1 MENVKVN
8 IYSKFLYLK
17 NKLTYKN
24 ILKAIVIIATIVI
37 AYNCL
42 TKVAYADGFLSYGN
56 SDDPYKSI
64 QEGWGQFIAD
74 KYRNNYAL
82 DIIDTHGWELID
94 KAITGLTNIVFSG
107 IVMISWFGVNIFR
120 FCFTNDIA
128 AGFAN
133 QLNSVLGSLNN
144 GIFNNFFMI
153 VFMISLFSIVYNLYK
168 KNFSAIGSQ
177 ILAVAI
183 IYATTAFLSNGAVGF
198 LSKTTEFS
206 KTIGTSAIVAING
219 KDNNNEGSL
228 EDYSKT
234 VVGTLWGNFVQQP
247 WVMLEFDGKVPLN
260 DENMTTKNSINE
272 EALNYSK
279 DILSEPYGSDEREK
293 ALESINEKF
302 NKELFSKNGINTKLV
317 SVCVLFVITLIKMI
331 ILIAVGMIQIGFQL
345 MSILLILLLPFI
357 MLIAI
362 VPFFGG
368 TNIIKGIARKYLGT
382 QLGIIVSS
390 FVLALLVLVDT
401 VTLTMF
407 QAWGANLII
416 ALLMQCTCWIM
427 VIAFRKQLMNGL
439 INLQNRI
446 APGTSGA
453 FKFGAKPLDKWA
465 DIAKEYA
472 VNPAMDRAYDI
483 GDNLITKAQYAKEY
497 TKGNL
502 SLYKDRKV
510 AQAIDFLGSKYDN
523 LKNNKPEDIENA
535 NNPKE
540 NIDGVKDTKNKVNS
554 NENINKKPV
563 EKFDL
568 NGVKATKPSNI
579 TSENIPNKNI
589 NNENINN
596 ENKSNIDEEA
606 VTKNDI
612 KDPIEN
618 KDIAPKTIDENIK
631 NNGNDTGTIQDKSPG
646 SKENK
651 TIPEDEEITTK
662 PEEIK
667 TPEKTINKENLN
679 ELRNENTSADKKN
692 NDSNISNTSVTEVP
706 EDLVEEKSVE
716 VINKA
721 KNDVKANKEKIN
733 NNINS
738 KNTEINPETKE
749 NIEVASSPEVTE
761 IKKKSTKKV
770 ENIKNNGQPKEK
782 PVDKKEIKEVSTKE
796 RVERVKSFMGV
807 SSKDIKS
814 KEKHL
819 ENKLEYIK
827 KGNSKNFKEKGS

>member
-1 MENVKVN
+1 MENVKIN

-24 ILKAIVIIATIVI
+24 ILKALVIIATIVI

-42 TKVAYADGFLSYGN
+42 TKIAYADGFLSYGN

-247 WVMLEFDGKVPLN
+247 WVMLEFDGKLELLN
-260 DENMTTKNSINE
+260 QNDNRVNE
-272 EALNYSK
+272 EAIKYSK

-407 QAWGANLII
+407 QSWGANLII

-446 APGTSGA
+446 APGTAGA
-453 FKFGAKPLDKWA
+453 FKFGAKPLDKGA

-535 NNPKE
+535 NNTKE

-568 NGVKATKPSNI
+568 NGVKATKPIDTNSNI

-589 NNENINN
+589 NNEN
-596 ENKSNIDEEA
+596 KPNIDEEA
-606 VTKNDI
+606 VTENDI

-651 TIPEDEEITTK
+651 TISEDEEITTK

-679 ELRNENTSADKKN
+679 ELKNENTSADKKN

-716 VINKA
+716 AINKA

-738 KNTEINPETKE
+738 KNTEINPEAKE

-770 ENIKNNGQPKEK
+770 ENIKNNEQPKEK
-782 PVDKKEIKEVSTKE
+782 SPDKKQIKEVSTKE

-807 SSKDIKS
+807 SNKDIKS

-827 KGNSKNFKEKGS
+827 KGNNKNFKKKGS

>member
-1 MENVKVN
+1 MENVKIN

-42 TKVAYADGFLSYGN
+42 TKIAYADGFLSYGN
-56 SDDPYKSI
+56 SDDPYKNI
-64 QEGWGQFIAD
+64 PEGWGMFISE

-219 KDNNNEGSL
+219 KDNNEGSL

-446 APGTSGA
+446 APGTAGA
-453 FKFGAKPLDKWA
+453 FRFGAKPLDKGA

-568 NGVKATKPSNI
+568 NGVKATKPIDTNSNI

-589 NNENINN
+589 NNEN
-596 ENKSNIDEEA
+596 KPNIDEEA
-606 VTKNDI
+606 VTENDI

-631 NNGNDTGTIQDKSPG
+631 NNGNDNGTIQDKSPG

-651 TIPEDEEITTK
+651 TISEDEEITTK

-679 ELRNENTSADKKN
+679 ELKNENTSADKKN
-692 NDSNISNTSVTEVP
+692 NDSNSSNISVTEIP

-716 VINKA
+716 AINKA

-738 KNTEINPETKE
+738 KNVESNPEVKE

-782 PVDKKEIKEVSTKE
+782 SADKKEIKEVSTKE

-807 SSKDIKS
+807 SNKDIKS

-827 KGNSKNFKEKGS
+827 KGNSKNFKKKES

>member
-1 MENVKVN
+1 MENVKIN

-247 WVMLEFDGKVPLN
+247 WVMLEFDGKLELVS
-260 DENMTTKNSINE
+260 KNSDNNNGANK
-272 EALNYSK
+272 EAIDYSK
-279 DILSEPYGSDEREK
+279 EILSEPYGSDEREK

-407 QAWGANLII
+407 QSWGANLII

-446 APGTSGA
+446 APGTAGA
-453 FKFGAKPLDKWA
+453 FKFGSKTLDKSA
-465 DIAKEYA
+465 DITEDYV
-472 VNPAMDRAYDI
+472 VNPAMDKAYDI

-523 LKNNKPEDIENA
+523 LKNNKPEDIENS

-540 NIDGVKDTKNKVNS
+540 NIDKVNDTQNKVNS

-568 NGVKATKPSNI
+568 NGVKATKSIDTNSNI

-589 NNENINN
+589 ND
-596 ENKSNIDEEA
+596 ENKPNIDEEA

-631 NNGNDTGTIQDKSPG
+631 NNGNDT
-646 SKENK
+646 
-651 TIPEDEEITTK
+651 
-662 PEEIK
+662 
-667 TPEKTINKENLN
+667 
-679 ELRNENTSADKKN
+679 
-692 NDSNISNTSVTEVP
+692 
-706 EDLVEEKSVE
+706 
-716 VINKA
+716 
-721 KNDVKANKEKIN
+721 
-733 NNINS
+733 
-738 KNTEINPETKE
+738 
-749 NIEVASSPEVTE
+749 
-761 IKKKSTKKV
+761 
-770 ENIKNNGQPKEK
+770 
-782 PVDKKEIKEVSTKE
+782 
-796 RVERVKSFMGV
+796 
-807 SSKDIKS
+807 
-814 KEKHL
+814 
-819 ENKLEYIK
+819 
-827 KGNSKNFKEKGS
+827 

>member
-1 MENVKVN
+1 MENVKIN

-24 ILKAIVIIATIVI
+24 ILKALVIIATIVI

-56 SDDPYKSI
+56 SDDPYKNI
-64 QEGWGQFIAD
+64 QEGWGQFIAE

-219 KDNNNEGSL
+219 KENNEGSL

-247 WVMLEFDGKVPLN
+247 WVMLEFDGKLQLMN
-260 DENMTTKNSINE
+260 KDSINK
-272 EALNYSK
+272 EALDYSK

-293 ALESINEKF
+293 ALKSIDEKF
-302 NKELFSKNGINTKLV
+302 NNELFSKNGINTKLV

-401 VTLTMF
+401 VTITMF

-446 APGTSGA
+446 APGTAGA
-453 FKFGAKPLDKWA
+453 FKFGSKTLDKSA
-465 DIAKEYA
+465 DITKEYA
-472 VNPAMDRAYDI
+472 VNPAMDKAYDI

-523 LKNNKPEDIENA
+523 LKNNKTEDIENS

-540 NIDGVKDTKNKVNS
+540 NIDKVNDTKNKVNS

-589 NNENINN
+589 ND
-596 ENKSNIDEEA
+596 ENKPNIDEEA

-651 TIPEDEEITTK
+651 TISEDEEITTK

-679 ELRNENTSADKKN
+679 ELKNENTSADKKN
-692 NDSNISNTSVTEVP
+692 NVSNISNTNFTEVP

-716 VINKA
+716 AINKA

-738 KNTEINPETKE
+738 KNTENNPEAKE

-770 ENIKNNGQPKEK
+770 ENIKNNGQQKEK
-782 PVDKKEIKEVSTKE
+782 SPDKKQIKEVSTKE

-807 SSKDIKS
+807 SNKDIKS

-827 KGNSKNFKEKGS
+827 KGNSKNFKKKGS

>member
-24 ILKAIVIIATIVI
+24 ILKALVIIATIVI

-42 TKVAYADGFLSYGN
+42 TKIAYADGFLSYGN

-453 FKFGAKPLDKWA
+453 FKFGAKPLDKGA
-465 DIAKEYA
+465 YIAKEYA

-579 TSENIPNKNI
+579 TSENIPNK
-589 NNENINN
+589 NINN

-827 KGNSKNFKEKGS
+827 KGNSKNFKKGS

>member
-1 MENVKVN
+1 MESVKVN

-42 TKVAYADGFLSYGN
+42 TKIAYADGFLSYGN

-206 KTIGTSAIVAING
+206 KTIGTSAIVDING

-247 WVMLEFDGKVPLN
+247 WVMLEFDGKVSLIKNNKDN
-260 DENMTTKNSINE
+260 DD
-272 EALNYSK
+272 ALNYSK
-279 DILSEPYGSDEREK
+279 EILSEPYGSDEREK

-368 TNIIKGIARKYLGT
+368 TNIIKRIARKYLGT

-407 QAWGANLII
+407 QSWGANLII

-446 APGTSGA
+446 APGTAGA
-453 FKFGAKPLDKWA
+453 FKFGAKPLDKGA

-483 GDNLITKAQYAKEY
+483 GDSLITKAQYAKEY

-523 LKNNKPEDIENA
+523 LKNNKPEDIDNV

-568 NGVKATKPSNI
+568 NGVKATKLSNI

-596 ENKSNIDEEA
+596 ENK
-606 VTKNDI
+606 
-612 KDPIEN
+612 
-618 KDIAPKTIDENIK
+618 
-631 NNGNDTGTIQDKSPG
+631 
-646 SKENK
+646 
-651 TIPEDEEITTK
+651 
-662 PEEIK
+662 
-667 TPEKTINKENLN
+667 
-679 ELRNENTSADKKN
+679 
-692 NDSNISNTSVTEVP
+692 
-706 EDLVEEKSVE
+706 
-716 VINKA
+716 
-721 KNDVKANKEKIN
+721 
-733 NNINS
+733 
-738 KNTEINPETKE
+738 
-749 NIEVASSPEVTE
+749 
-761 IKKKSTKKV
+761 
-770 ENIKNNGQPKEK
+770 
-782 PVDKKEIKEVSTKE
+782 
-796 RVERVKSFMGV
+796 
-807 SSKDIKS
+807 
-814 KEKHL
+814 
-819 ENKLEYIK
+819 
-827 KGNSKNFKEKGS
+827 

>member
-1 MENVKVN
+1 MENVKIN

-24 ILKAIVIIATIVI
+24 ILKALVIIATIVI

-56 SDDPYKSI
+56 SDDPYKNI
-64 QEGWGQFIAD
+64 QEGWGQFIAE

-82 DIIDTHGWELID
+82 DVIDMHGWELID
-94 KAITGLTNIVFSG
+94 KAINGLTNIVFSG

-219 KDNNNEGSL
+219 KENNEGSL

-247 WVMLEFDGKVPLN
+247 WVMLEFDGKLQLMN
-260 DENMTTKNSINE
+260 KDSINK
-272 EALNYSK
+272 EALDYSK

-293 ALESINEKF
+293 ALKSIDEKF
-302 NKELFSKNGINTKLV
+302 NNELFSKNGINTKLV
-317 SVCVLFVITLIKMI
+317 SVCVLFIITLIKMI

-407 QAWGANLII
+407 QSWGANLII

-446 APGTSGA
+446 APGTAGA
-453 FKFGAKPLDKWA
+453 FRFGAKPLDKGA

-483 GDNLITKAQYAKEY
+483 GDNLITKAQYVKEY

-510 AQAIDFLGSKYDN
+510 AQAIDFLGSKYNN
-523 LKNNKPEDIENA
+523 LKNNKNEDIENS

-540 NIDGVKDTKNKVNS
+540 NIDKVNDTKNKVNS

-568 NGVKATKPSNI
+568 NGVKATKPIDTNSNI
-579 TSENIPNKNI
+579 SSENIPNKNI
-589 NNENINN
+589 ND
-596 ENKSNIDEEA
+596 ENKPNIDEEA

-631 NNGNDTGTIQDKSPG
+631 NNGNDTGTIQDKSPR

-651 TIPEDEEITTK
+651 TISEDEEITTK

-679 ELRNENTSADKKN
+679 ELKNENTSTDKKN
-692 NDSNISNTSVTEVP
+692 NDSNISVTEVP

-716 VINKA
+716 AINKA
-721 KNDVKANKEKIN
+721 KNDVKVNKEKMN
-733 NNINS
+733 NNISS

-782 PVDKKEIKEVSTKE
+782 SLDKKQIKEVSTKE

-807 SSKDIKS
+807 SNKDIKS

-827 KGNSKNFKEKGS
+827 KGNSKNFKKKGS

>member
-1 MENVKVN
+1 MENVKIN

-24 ILKAIVIIATIVI
+24 ILKAIVIISTIVI

-42 TKVAYADGFLSYGN
+42 TKIAYADGFLSYGN

-64 QEGWGQFIAD
+64 PEGWGMFISE

-219 KDNNNEGSL
+219 KENNEGSL

-247 WVMLEFDGKVPLN
+247 WIMLEFDGKLQLMN
-260 DENMTTKNSINE
+260 KDSINK
-272 EALNYSK
+272 EALDYSK

-293 ALESINEKF
+293 ALKSIDEKF
-302 NKELFSKNGINTKLV
+302 NNELFSKNGINTKLV
-317 SVCVLFVITLIKMI
+317 SVCVLFIITLIKMI

-407 QAWGANLII
+407 QSWGANLII

-446 APGTSGA
+446 APGTAGA
-453 FKFGAKPLDKWA
+453 FKFGTKTLDKSA
-465 DIAKEYA
+465 DITKEYA
-472 VNPAMDRAYDI
+472 VNPAMDKAYDI
-483 GDNLITKAQYAKEY
+483 GDNLITKAQYVKEY

-510 AQAIDFLGSKYDN
+510 AQAIDLLGSKYDN
-523 LKNNKPEDIENA
+523 LKNNKPEDIENS

-540 NIDGVKDTKNKVNS
+540 NIDGVKDTKNKVDS

-568 NGVKATKPSNI
+568 NGVKATKPIDTNSNI

-589 NNENINN
+589 NNEN
-596 ENKSNIDEEA
+596 KPNIDEEA
-606 VTKNDI
+606 VTENDI

-651 TIPEDEEITTK
+651 TISEDEEITTK

-679 ELRNENTSADKKN
+679 ELKNENTSADKKN
-692 NDSNISNTSVTEVP
+692 NVSNISNTNVTEVP

-716 VINKA
+716 AINKA
-721 KNDVKANKEKIN
+721 KNDVKVNKEKMN
-733 NNINS
+733 NNISS
-738 KNTEINPETKE
+738 KNTEINPEAKE

-782 PVDKKEIKEVSTKE
+782 SPDKKQIKEVSTNE

-807 SSKDIKS
+807 SNKDIKS

-827 KGNSKNFKEKGS
+827 KGNSKNFKKKGS

>member
-1 MENVKVN
+1 MNEVKL
-8 IYSKFLYLK
+8 KFYDKILYLK

-24 ILKAIVIIATIVI
+24 ILKTLVIIATIVI

-42 TKVAYADGFLSYGN
+42 TKIAYADGFLSYGN

-247 WVMLEFDGKVPLN
+247 WVMLEFDGKVPLIN
-260 DENMTTKNSINE
+260 KSDSSNE
-272 EALNYSK
+272 ENKDALDYSK
-279 DILSEPYGSDEREK
+279 EILSEPYGSDKREK

-317 SVCVLFVITLIKMI
+317 SVCVLFIITLIKMV

-401 VTLTMF
+401 VTITMF

-446 APGTSGA
+446 APGTAGA
-453 FKFGAKPLDKWA
+453 FKFGSKTLDKSA
-465 DIAKEYA
+465 DITKEYA
-472 VNPAMDRAYDI
+472 VNPAMDKAYDI

-523 LKNNKPEDIENA
+523 LKNNKTEDIENS

-540 NIDGVKDTKNKVNS
+540 NIDKVNDTKNKVNS

-568 NGVKATKPSNI
+568 NGVKATKPIDTNSNI

-589 NNENINN
+589 ND
-596 ENKSNIDEEA
+596 ENKPNIDEEA

-618 KDIAPKTIDENIK
+618 KDISPKTIDENIK
-631 NNGNDTGTIQDKSPG
+631 NNGNDNGTIHDESPE

-651 TIPEDEEITTK
+651 TISEDEEITTK

-679 ELRNENTSADKKN
+679 ELKNENTSADKKN
-692 NDSNISNTSVTEVP
+692 NVSNISNTNVTEVP

-716 VINKA
+716 AINKA

-733 NNINS
+733 NDINS
-738 KNTEINPETKE
+738 KNTEINTGAKE

-770 ENIKNNGQPKEK
+770 ENIKNNGKPKEES
-782 PVDKKEIKEVSTKE
+782 PDKKQIKEVSTKE

-807 SSKDIKS
+807 SNRAIKS

-819 ENKLEYIK
+819 GNKLKYIK
-827 KGNSKNFKEKGS
+827 KGNSKNFKKKGS

>member
-1 MENVKVN
+1 MENVKIN

-24 ILKAIVIIATIVI
+24 ILKALVIIATIVI

-42 TKVAYADGFLSYGN
+42 TKIAYADGFLSYGN
-56 SDDPYKSI
+56 SDDPYKNI
-64 QEGWGQFIAD
+64 PEGWGMFISE

-206 KTIGTSAIVAING
+206 KSIGTSAIVAING

-247 WVMLEFDGKVPLN
+247 WVMLEFDGKVPLISKE
-260 DENMTTKNSINE
+260 DT
-272 EALNYSK
+272 EATVDKSALEYSK
-279 DILSEPYGSDEREK
+279 EILSEPYGSDEREK

-368 TNIIKGIARKYLGT
+368 TNIIKAIARKYLGT

-407 QAWGANLII
+407 QSWGANLII

-446 APGTSGA
+446 APGTAGA
-453 FKFGAKPLDKWA
+453 FKFGAKPLDKGA

-535 NNPKE
+535 NNTKE

-568 NGVKATKPSNI
+568 NGVKATKPIDTNSNI

-589 NNENINN
+589 NNEN
-596 ENKSNIDEEA
+596 KPNIDEEA
-606 VTKNDI
+606 VTENDI

-651 TIPEDEEITTK
+651 TISEDEEITTK

-679 ELRNENTSADKKN
+679 ELKNENTSADKKN

-716 VINKA
+716 AINKA

-738 KNTEINPETKE
+738 KNTEINPEAKE

-770 ENIKNNGQPKEK
+770 ENIKNNEQPKEK
-782 PVDKKEIKEVSTKE
+782 SPDKKQIKEVSTKE

-807 SSKDIKS
+807 SNKDIKS

-827 KGNSKNFKEKGS
+827 KGNNKNFKKKGS

>member
-1 MENVKVN
+1 MENVKIN

-42 TKVAYADGFLSYGN
+42 TKIAYADGFLSYGN
-56 SDDPYKSI
+56 SDDPYKNI
-64 QEGWGQFIAD
+64 PEGWGMFISE

-219 KDNNNEGSL
+219 KENNEGSL

-247 WVMLEFDGKVPLN
+247 WVMLEFDGKLQLMN
-260 DENMTTKNSINE
+260 KDSINK
-272 EALNYSK
+272 EALDYSK

-293 ALESINEKF
+293 ALKSIDEKF
-302 NKELFSKNGINTKLV
+302 NNELFSKNGINTKLV
-317 SVCVLFVITLIKMI
+317 SVCVLFIITLIKMI

-407 QAWGANLII
+407 QSWGANLII

-446 APGTSGA
+446 APGTAGA
-453 FKFGAKPLDKWA
+453 FKFGSKTLDKSA
-465 DIAKEYA
+465 DITKEYA
-472 VNPAMDRAYDI
+472 VNPAMDKAYDI
-483 GDNLITKAQYAKEY
+483 GDNLITKAQYVKEY

-510 AQAIDFLGSKYDN
+510 AQAIDFLGSKYNN
-523 LKNNKPEDIENA
+523 LKNNKTEDIENS

-540 NIDGVKDTKNKVNS
+540 NIDKVNDTKNKVNS

-568 NGVKATKPSNI
+568 NGVKATKPIDTNSNI

-589 NNENINN
+589 ND
-596 ENKSNIDEEA
+596 ENKPNIDEEA

-631 NNGNDTGTIQDKSPG
+631 NNGNDTGTIQDKSPR

-651 TIPEDEEITTK
+651 TISEDEEITTK

-679 ELRNENTSADKKN
+679 ELKNENTSTDKKN
-692 NDSNISNTSVTEVP
+692 NDSNISVTEVP

-716 VINKA
+716 AINKA
-721 KNDVKANKEKIN
+721 KNDVKVNKEKMN
-733 NNINS
+733 NNISS

-782 PVDKKEIKEVSTKE
+782 SLDKKQIKEVSTKE

-807 SSKDIKS
+807 SNKDIKS

-819 ENKLEYIK
+819 ENELEYIK
-827 KGNSKNFKEKGS
+827 KGNSKNFKKKGS

>member
-1 MENVKVN
+1 MENVKIN

-247 WVMLEFDGKVPLN
+247 WVMLEFDGKLELVS
-260 DENMTTKNSINE
+260 KNSDNNNGANK
-272 EALNYSK
+272 EAIDYSK
-279 DILSEPYGSDEREK
+279 EILSEPYGSDEREK

-407 QAWGANLII
+407 QSWGANLII

-446 APGTSGA
+446 APGTAGA
-453 FKFGAKPLDKWA
+453 FKFGSKTLDKSA
-465 DIAKEYA
+465 DITEDYV
-472 VNPAMDRAYDI
+472 VNPAMDKAYDI

-510 AQAIDFLGSKYDN
+510 AQTIDFLGSKYDN
-523 LKNNKPEDIENA
+523 LKNNKPEDIENS

-540 NIDGVKDTKNKVNS
+540 NIDGIKDTKNKDNS

-589 NNENINN
+589 NG
-596 ENKSNIDEEA
+596 ENKPNIDEEA

-612 KDPIEN
+612 KDHIEN

-651 TIPEDEEITTK
+651 TISEDEEITTK

-679 ELRNENTSADKKN
+679 ELKNKNTSTDKKN
-692 NDSNISNTSVTEVP
+692 NDSNISVTEVP

-716 VINKA
+716 AINKA
-721 KNDVKANKEKIN
+721 KNDVKVNKEKMN
-733 NNINS
+733 NNISS
-738 KNTEINPETKE
+738 KNTEINPEAKE

-782 PVDKKEIKEVSTKE
+782 SPDKKQIKEVSTKE

-807 SSKDIKS
+807 SNKDIKS

-827 KGNSKNFKEKGS
+827 KGNSKNFNKKGS

>member
-1 MENVKVN
+1 MENVKIN

-42 TKVAYADGFLSYGN
+42 TKIAYADGFLSYGN
-56 SDDPYKSI
+56 SDDPYKNI
-64 QEGWGQFIAD
+64 PEGWGMFISE

-219 KDNNNEGSL
+219 KENNEGSL

-247 WVMLEFDGKVPLN
+247 WVMLEFDGKLQLMN
-260 DENMTTKNSINE
+260 KDSINK
-272 EALNYSK
+272 EALDYSK

-293 ALESINEKF
+293 ALKSIDEKF
-302 NKELFSKNGINTKLV
+302 NNELFSKNGINTKLV
-317 SVCVLFVITLIKMI
+317 SVCVLFIITLIKMI

-407 QAWGANLII
+407 QSWGANLII

-446 APGTSGA
+446 APGTAGA
-453 FKFGAKPLDKWA
+453 FKFGSKTLDKSA
-465 DIAKEYA
+465 DITKEYA
-472 VNPAMDRAYDI
+472 VNPAMDKAYDI
-483 GDNLITKAQYAKEY
+483 GDNLITKAQYVKEY

-510 AQAIDFLGSKYDN
+510 AQTIDFLGSKYDN
-523 LKNNKPEDIENA
+523 LKNNKTEDIENS

-540 NIDGVKDTKNKVNS
+540 NIDKVNDTKNKVNS

-568 NGVKATKPSNI
+568 NGVKATKPIDTNSNI

-589 NNENINN
+589 ND
-596 ENKSNIDEEA
+596 ENKPNIDEEA

-651 TIPEDEEITTK
+651 TISEDEEITTK

-679 ELRNENTSADKKN
+679 ELKNENTSADRKN
-692 NDSNISNTSVTEVP
+692 NYSNSSNTSVTEVP

-716 VINKA
+716 AINKA
-721 KNDVKANKEKIN
+721 KNDVKVNKEKMN
-733 NNINS
+733 NNISS

-782 PVDKKEIKEVSTKE
+782 SPDKKQIKEVSTKE

-807 SSKDIKS
+807 SNKDIKS

-827 KGNSKNFKEKGS
+827 KGNSKNFKKKGS

>member
-1 MENVKVN
+1 MENVKIN

-42 TKVAYADGFLSYGN
+42 TKIAYADGFLSYGN
-56 SDDPYKSI
+56 SDDPYKNI
-64 QEGWGQFIAD
+64 PEGWGMFISE

-219 KDNNNEGSL
+219 KENNEGSL

-247 WVMLEFDGKVPLN
+247 WVMLEFDGKLQLMN
-260 DENMTTKNSINE
+260 KDSINK
-272 EALNYSK
+272 EALDYSK

-293 ALESINEKF
+293 ALKSIDEKF
-302 NKELFSKNGINTKLV
+302 NNELFSKNGINTKLV
-317 SVCVLFVITLIKMI
+317 SVCVLFIITLIKMI

-407 QAWGANLII
+407 QSWGANLII

-446 APGTSGA
+446 APGTAGA
-453 FKFGAKPLDKWA
+453 FKFGSKTLDKSA
-465 DIAKEYA
+465 DITKEYA
-472 VNPAMDRAYDI
+472 VNPAMDKAYDI
-483 GDNLITKAQYAKEY
+483 GDNLITKAQYVKEY

-510 AQAIDFLGSKYDN
+510 AQTIDFLGSKYDN
-523 LKNNKPEDIENA
+523 LKNNKTEDIENS

-540 NIDGVKDTKNKVNS
+540 NIDKVNDTKNKVNS

-568 NGVKATKPSNI
+568 NGVKATKPIDTNSNI

-589 NNENINN
+589 ND
-596 ENKSNIDEEA
+596 ENKPNIDEEA

-631 NNGNDTGTIQDKSPG
+631 NNGNDTGTIQDKSPR

-651 TIPEDEEITTK
+651 TISEDEEITTK

-679 ELRNENTSADKKN
+679 ELKNENTSTDKKN
-692 NDSNISNTSVTEVP
+692 NDSNISVTEVP

-716 VINKA
+716 AINKA

-738 KNTEINPETKE
+738 KNTEINPKAKE

-782 PVDKKEIKEVSTKE
+782 SPDKKQIKEVSTKE

-807 SSKDIKS
+807 SNKDIKS

-819 ENKLEYIK
+819 ENKLKYIK
-827 KGNSKNFKEKGS
+827 KGNSKNFKKKGS

>member
-1 MENVKVN
+1 MENVKIN

-24 ILKAIVIIATIVI
+24 ILKALVIIATIVI

-42 TKVAYADGFLSYGN
+42 TKIAYADGFLSYGN

-64 QEGWGQFIAD
+64 PEGWGMFISE

-133 QLNSVLGSLNN
+133 QLNSVLGFLNN

-219 KDNNNEGSL
+219 KENNEGSL

-247 WVMLEFDGKVPLN
+247 WVMLEFDGKLQLMN
-260 DENMTTKNSINE
+260 KDSINK
-272 EALNYSK
+272 EALDYSK

-293 ALESINEKF
+293 ALKSIDEKF

-382 QLGIIVSS
+382 QIGIIISS

-407 QAWGANLII
+407 QSWGANLII

-446 APGTSGA
+446 APGTAGA
-453 FKFGAKPLDKWA
+453 FKFGSKTLDKSV
-465 DIAKEYA
+465 DITKEYA
-472 VNPAMDRAYDI
+472 VNPAMDKAYDI
-483 GDNLITKAQYAKEY
+483 GDNLITKAQYVKEY

-510 AQAIDFLGSKYDN
+510 AQAIDLLGSKYDN
-523 LKNNKPEDIENA
+523 LKNNKTEDIENA

-568 NGVKATKPSNI
+568 NGVKATKPIDTNSNI

-589 NNENINN
+589 NG
-596 ENKSNIDEEA
+596 ENKPNIDEEA

-651 TIPEDEEITTK
+651 TISEDEEITTK

-679 ELRNENTSADKKN
+679 ELKNENTSADRKN
-692 NDSNISNTSVTEVP
+692 NDSNISNTSITEVP

-716 VINKA
+716 AINKA

-738 KNTEINPETKE
+738 KNTEINPEAKE
-749 NIEVASSPEVTE
+749 NIEVVSSPEVTE

-770 ENIKNNGQPKEK
+770 ENIKNNRQPKEK
-782 PVDKKEIKEVSTKE
+782 SPDKKQIKEVSTKE

-807 SSKDIKS
+807 SNKDIKS

-827 KGNSKNFKEKGS
+827 KGNSKNFKKKGS

>member
-1 MENVKVN
+1 M
-8 IYSKFLYLK
+8 L
-17 NKLTYKN
+17 
-24 ILKAIVIIATIVI
+24 
-37 AYNCL
+37 
-42 TKVAYADGFLSYGN
+42 
-56 SDDPYKSI
+56 
-64 QEGWGQFIAD
+64 
-74 KYRNNYAL
+74 
-82 DIIDTHGWELID
+82 
-94 KAITGLTNIVFSG
+94 
-107 IVMISWFGVNIFR
+107 FR
-120 FCFTNDIA
+120 
-128 AGFAN
+128 
-133 QLNSVLGSLNN
+133 
-144 GIFNNFFMI
+144 
-153 VFMISLFSIVYNLYK
+153 
-168 KNFSAIGSQ
+168 
-177 ILAVAI
+177 
-183 IYATTAFLSNGAVGF
+183 SNGAVGF

-247 WVMLEFDGKVPLN
+247 WVMLEFDGKLELVS
-260 DENMTTKNSINE
+260 KNSDNNNGANK
-272 EALNYSK
+272 EAMEYSK
-279 DILSEPYGSDEREK
+279 EILSEPYGSDKREK
-293 ALESINEKF
+293 VLESINEKF

-401 VTLTMF
+401 VTITMF

-453 FKFGAKPLDKWA
+453 FKFGAKPLDKGA

-540 NIDGVKDTKNKVNS
+540 NINGVKDTKNKVNS

-568 NGVKATKPSNI
+568 NGVKATKPIDTNSNI

-589 NNENINN
+589 NS
-596 ENKSNIDEEA
+596 ENKPNIDEEA

-651 TIPEDEEITTK
+651 TISENEEITTK

-679 ELRNENTSADKKN
+679 ELKNENTSADKKN
-692 NDSNISNTSVTEVP
+692 NVSNISNTNFTEVP

-716 VINKA
+716 AINKA

-738 KNTEINPETKE
+738 KNTENNPEAKE

-761 IKKKSTKKV
+761 IKKKSTKKF

-782 PVDKKEIKEVSTKE
+782 SSDKKQIKEVSTKE

-807 SSKDIKS
+807 SNKDIKS

-819 ENKLEYIK
+819 KNKLEYIK
-827 KGNSKNFKEKGS
+827 KGNSKNFKKKGS

>member
-1 MENVKVN
+1 MENVKIN

-24 ILKAIVIIATIVI
+24 ILKALVIIATIVI

-42 TKVAYADGFLSYGN
+42 TKIAYADGFLSYGN
-56 SDDPYKSI
+56 SDDPYKNI
-64 QEGWGQFIAD
+64 PEGWGMFISE

-219 KDNNNEGSL
+219 KDNNEGSL

-446 APGTSGA
+446 APGTAGA
-453 FKFGAKPLDKWA
+453 FRFGAKPLDKGA

-589 NNENINN
+589 NG
-596 ENKSNIDEEA
+596 ENKPNIDEDA

-631 NNGNDTGTIQDKSPG
+631 NNGNDNGTIQDKSPG

-651 TIPEDEEITTK
+651 TISEDEEITIK

-679 ELRNENTSADKKN
+679 ELKNENTSADKKN
-692 NDSNISNTSVTEVP
+692 NDSNSSNISVTEIP

-716 VINKA
+716 AINKA

-738 KNTEINPETKE
+738 KNVESNPEVKE

-782 PVDKKEIKEVSTKE
+782 SADKKEIKEVSTKE

-807 SSKDIKS
+807 SNKDIKS

-827 KGNSKNFKEKGS
+827 KGNSKNFKKKGS

>member
-1 MENVKVN
+1 MENVKIN

-24 ILKAIVIIATIVI
+24 ILKALVIIATIVI

-42 TKVAYADGFLSYGN
+42 TKIAYADGFLSYGN

-219 KDNNNEGSL
+219 KENNEGSL

-247 WVMLEFDGKVPLN
+247 WVMLEFDGKLQLMN
-260 DENMTTKNSINE
+260 KDSINK
-272 EALNYSK
+272 EALDYSK

-293 ALESINEKF
+293 ALKSIDEKF
-302 NKELFSKNGINTKLV
+302 NNELFSKNGINTKLV

-401 VTLTMF
+401 VTITMF

-446 APGTSGA
+446 APGTAGA
-453 FKFGAKPLDKWA
+453 FKFGSKTLDKSA
-465 DIAKEYA
+465 DITKEYA
-472 VNPAMDRAYDI
+472 VNPAMDKAYDI

-523 LKNNKPEDIENA
+523 LKNNKTEDIENS

-540 NIDGVKDTKNKVNS
+540 NIDKVNDTKNKVNS

-589 NNENINN
+589 ND
-596 ENKSNIDEEA
+596 ENKPNIDEEA

-631 NNGNDTGTIQDKSPG
+631 NNGNDTGTIQDESPG

-679 ELRNENTSADKKN
+679 ELKNENTSADKKN
-692 NDSNISNTSVTEVP
+692 NDSNISNTTVTEVP

-716 VINKA
+716 AINKA
-721 KNDVKANKEKIN
+721 KNDIKVNKEKMN
-733 NNINS
+733 NNISS
-738 KNTEINPETKE
+738 KNTEINPEAKE
-749 NIEVASSPEVTE
+749 NIEIASSPEVTE

-770 ENIKNNGQPKEK
+770 ENIKNNGQQKEK
-782 PVDKKEIKEVSTKE
+782 SPDKKQIKEVSTKE

-807 SSKDIKS
+807 SNKDIKS

-827 KGNSKNFKEKGS
+827 KGNSKNFKKKGS

>member
-1 MENVKVN
+1 MEKVKIN
-8 IYSKFLYLK
+8 IYSKFLYFK

-24 ILKAIVIIATIVI
+24 ILKFLVIIATIVI

-56 SDDPYKSI
+56 SDDPYKNI
-64 QEGWGQFIAD
+64 PEGWGMFISE

-219 KDNNNEGSL
+219 KDNNEGSL

-247 WVMLEFDGKVPLN
+247 WVMLEFDGKLQLMN
-260 DENMTTKNSINE
+260 KDSINK
-272 EALNYSK
+272 EALDYSK
-279 DILSEPYGSDEREK
+279 DILSKPYGSDEREK
-293 ALESINEKF
+293 ALKSIDEKF
-302 NKELFSKNGINTKLV
+302 NNELFSKNGINTKLV
-317 SVCVLFVITLIKMI
+317 SVCVLFIITLIKMI

-407 QAWGANLII
+407 QSWGANLII

-446 APGTSGA
+446 APGTAGA
-453 FKFGAKPLDKWA
+453 FKFGAKPLDKGA
-465 DIAKEYA
+465 NIAKEYA
-472 VNPAMDRAYDI
+472 VDPAMNRAYDI

-510 AQAIDFLGSKYDN
+510 AQAIDFLGSKYNN
-523 LKNNKPEDIENA
+523 LKNSKPEDIENT

-540 NIDGVKDTKNKVNS
+540 NIDGVKDTKNKSNS

-568 NGVKATKPSNI
+568 NGVKATKPIDNNSNI
-579 TSENIPNKNI
+579 PSENIPNKNI
-589 NNENINN
+589 NG
-596 ENKSNIDEEA
+596 ENKPNIDEEA

-612 KDPIEN
+612 KDPIES
-618 KDIAPKTIDENIK
+618 KDIDPKTIDENMK
-631 NNGNDTGTIQDKSPG
+631 NNGNTNGTIQDESPG

-651 TIPEDEEITTK
+651 TIPEDDEITTK

-667 TPEKTINKENLN
+667 TPEKPTNKENLN
-679 ELRNENTSADKKN
+679 ELKNENISADKKN
-692 NDSNISNTSVTEVP
+692 NDSNTSNTSVTEVP

-716 VINKA
+716 AINKA

-738 KNTEINPETKE
+738 KNTEINPEAKE
-749 NIEVASSPEVTE
+749 NIDVASPPEVTE

-782 PVDKKEIKEVSTKE
+782 SPDKKQIKEVSTKE

-807 SSKDIKS
+807 SNKDIKS

-819 ENKLEYIK
+819 KNKLKYIK
-827 KGNSKNFKEKGS
+827 KGNSKNFKKKGS

>member
-1 MENVKVN
+1 MKNVKIN

-42 TKVAYADGFLSYGN
+42 TKIAYADGFLSYGN
-56 SDDPYKSI
+56 SNDPYKNI
-64 QEGWGQFIAD
+64 PEGWGMFISE

-219 KDNNNEGSL
+219 KDNNEGSL

-247 WVMLEFDGKVPLN
+247 WVMLEFDGKVPLISKDN
-260 DENMTTKNSINE
+260 TEAIANKN
-272 EALNYSK
+272 ALEYSK
-279 DILSEPYGSDEREK
+279 EILSEPYGSDEREK
-293 ALESINEKF
+293 TLESINEKF

-407 QAWGANLII
+407 QSWGANLII

-446 APGTSGA
+446 APGTAGA
-453 FKFGAKPLDKWA
+453 FKFGAKPLDKGA

-523 LKNNKPEDIENA
+523 LKNNKLEDIENA

-540 NIDGVKDTKNKVNS
+540 DIDGVKDTKNKVNS

-589 NNENINN
+589 NNEN
-596 ENKSNIDEEA
+596 KPNIDEEA

-618 KDIAPKTIDENIK
+618 NDIAPKTIDENIK
-631 NNGNDTGTIQDKSPG
+631 NNGNTNGTIQDKSPG

-651 TIPEDEEITTK
+651 TISEDEEITTK

-679 ELRNENTSADKKN
+679 ELKNENTSADKKN
-692 NDSNISNTSVTEVP
+692 NDSNSSNTSVTEIP

-716 VINKA
+716 AINKV
-721 KNDVKANKEKIN
+721 KNDIKVNKEKMN
-733 NNINS
+733 NNISS
-738 KNTEINPETKE
+738 KNTESNPEAKE
-749 NIEVASSPEVTE
+749 NIKVDSSPEVTE

-770 ENIKNNGQPKEK
+770 ENIKNNGQQKEK
-782 PVDKKEIKEVSTKE
+782 SPDKKQIKEVSTKE

-807 SSKDIKS
+807 SNKDIKS

-827 KGNSKNFKEKGS
+827 KGNSKNFKKKGS

>member
-1 MENVKVN
+1 MENVKIN

-42 TKVAYADGFLSYGN
+42 TKIAYADGFLSYGN
-56 SDDPYKSI
+56 SDDPYKNI
-64 QEGWGQFIAD
+64 PEGWGMFISE

-107 IVMISWFGVNIFR
+107 IVMISGFGVNIFR

-219 KDNNNEGSL
+219 KDNNEGSL

-446 APGTSGA
+446 APGTAGA
-453 FKFGAKPLDKWA
+453 FRFGAKPLDKGA

-589 NNENINN
+589 NG
-596 ENKSNIDEEA
+596 ENKPNIDEDA

-631 NNGNDTGTIQDKSPG
+631 NNGNDNGTIQDKSPG

-651 TIPEDEEITTK
+651 TISEDEEITTK

-679 ELRNENTSADKKN
+679 ELKNENTSADKKN
-692 NDSNISNTSVTEVP
+692 NDSNSSNISVTEIP

-716 VINKA
+716 AINKA

-738 KNTEINPETKE
+738 KNVESNPEVKE

-782 PVDKKEIKEVSTKE
+782 SADKKEIKEVSTKE

-807 SSKDIKS
+807 SNKDIKS

-827 KGNSKNFKEKGS
+827 KGNSKNFKKKGS

>member
-1 MENVKVN
+1 MENVKIN

-42 TKVAYADGFLSYGN
+42 TKIAYADGFLSYGN
-56 SDDPYKSI
+56 SDDPYKNI
-64 QEGWGQFIAD
+64 PEGWGMFISE

-219 KDNNNEGSL
+219 KDNNEGSL

-446 APGTSGA
+446 APGTAGA
-453 FKFGAKPLDKWA
+453 FRFGAKPLDKGA

-568 NGVKATKPSNI
+568 NGVKATKPS
-579 TSENIPNKNI
+579 
-589 NNENINN
+589 
-596 ENKSNIDEEA
+596 ENKPNIDEDA

-631 NNGNDTGTIQDKSPG
+631 NNGNDNGTIQDKSPG

-651 TIPEDEEITTK
+651 TISEDEEITTK

-679 ELRNENTSADKKN
+679 ELKNENTSADKKN
-692 NDSNISNTSVTEVP
+692 NDSNSSNISVTEIP

-716 VINKA
+716 AINKA

-738 KNTEINPETKE
+738 KNVESNPEVKE

-782 PVDKKEIKEVSTKE
+782 SADKKEIKEVSTKE

-807 SSKDIKS
+807 SNKDIKS

-827 KGNSKNFKEKGS
+827 KGNSKNFKKKGS

>member
-1 MENVKVN
+1 MENVKIN

-42 TKVAYADGFLSYGN
+42 TKIAYADGFLSYGN

-247 WVMLEFDGKVPLN
+247 WVMLEFDGKVPLISKDN
-260 DENMTTKNSINE
+260 TEAIADKNAME
-272 EALNYSK
+272 YSK
-279 DILSEPYGSDEREK
+279 EILSEPYGSDKREK

-407 QAWGANLII
+407 QSWGANLII

-446 APGTSGA
+446 APGTAGA
-453 FKFGAKPLDKWA
+453 FKFGAKPLDKGA

-472 VNPAMDRAYDI
+472 VNPAMDKAYDI

-523 LKNNKPEDIENA
+523 LKNNKTEDIENS

-540 NIDGVKDTKNKVNS
+540 NIDKVNDTKNKVNS

-568 NGVKATKPSNI
+568 NGVKATKPIDTNSNI

-589 NNENINN
+589 NG
-596 ENKSNIDEEA
+596 ENKPNIDEEA

-651 TIPEDEEITTK
+651 TISEDEEITTK

-679 ELRNENTSADKKN
+679 ELKNENTSADRKN
-692 NDSNISNTSVTEVP
+692 NYSNSSNTSVTEVP

-716 VINKA
+716 AINKA

-738 KNTEINPETKE
+738 KNTEINPKAKE

-782 PVDKKEIKEVSTKE
+782 SPDKKQIKEVSTKE

-807 SSKDIKS
+807 SNKDIKS

-819 ENKLEYIK
+819 ENKLKYIK
-827 KGNSKNFKEKGS
+827 KGNSKNFKKKGS

>member
-1 MENVKVN
+1 MKGFKIKLDNK
-8 IYSKFLYLK
+8 LK
-17 NKLTYKN
+17 LLKIKLTYSNVLKWLV
-24 ILKAIVIIATIVI
+24 ILATLII

-42 TKVAYADGFLSYGN
+42 TKIAYADGFLSYGN
-56 SDDPYKSI
+56 SDEPYKSI

-177 ILAVAI
+177 ILAVTI

-219 KDNNNEGSL
+219 KDNNESSL

-247 WVMLEFDGKVPLN
+247 WVMLEFDGKVPLVT
-260 DENMTTKNSINE
+260 DKGGENN
-272 EALNYSK
+272 EALDYSK
-279 DILSEPYGSDEREK
+279 EILSEPYGSDEREK

-317 SVCVLFVITLIKMI
+317 SVCVLFIITLIKMV

-390 FVLALLVLVDT
+390 FLLALLVLVDT
-401 VTLTMF
+401 VTITMF
-407 QAWGANLII
+407 QSWGANLII

-427 VIAFRKQLMNGL
+427 VISFRKQLMNGL

-446 APGTSGA
+446 APGTAGA
-453 FKFGAKPLDKWA
+453 FKFGAKPLDKGA

-472 VNPAMDRAYDI
+472 VNPAMDKAYDI

-523 LKNNKPEDIENA
+523 LKNNKPEDIENV
-535 NNPKE
+535 NNSKE

-568 NGVKATKPSNI
+568 NGVKATKPIDTNSNI
-579 TSENIPNKNI
+579 NSENIPNKNI
-589 NNENINN
+589 NG
-596 ENKSNIDEEA
+596 ENKPNIDEES

-618 KDIAPKTIDENIK
+618 KEISPKTIDENIK

-651 TIPEDEEITTK
+651 TISEDEEISTK

-679 ELRNENTSADKKN
+679 ELKNENTSADKKN

-716 VINKA
+716 AINKA
-721 KNDVKANKEKIN
+721 KNDIKVNKEKMN
-733 NNINS
+733 NNISS
-738 KNTEINPETKE
+738 KNTESNPEAKE

-770 ENIKNNGQPKEK
+770 ENIKNNRQPKEK
-782 PVDKKEIKEVSTKE
+782 SPDKKQIKEVSTKE

-807 SSKDIKS
+807 SNKDIKS

-827 KGNSKNFKEKGS
+827 KGNSKNFKKKGS

>member
-1 MENVKVN
+1 MENVKIN

-42 TKVAYADGFLSYGN
+42 TKIAYADGFLSYGN
-56 SDDPYKSI
+56 SDDPYKNI
-64 QEGWGQFIAD
+64 PEGWGMFISE

-219 KDNNNEGSL
+219 KDNNEGSL

-293 ALESINEKF
+293 ALESIDEKF

-317 SVCVLFVITLIKMI
+317 SVCVLFVTTLIKMI

-446 APGTSGA
+446 APGTAGA
-453 FKFGAKPLDKWA
+453 FRFGAKPLDKGA

-589 NNENINN
+589 NG
-596 ENKSNIDEEA
+596 ENKPNIDEDA

-631 NNGNDTGTIQDKSPG
+631 NNGNDNGTIQDKSPG

-651 TIPEDEEITTK
+651 TISEDEEITTK
-662 PEEIK
+662 PEETK

-679 ELRNENTSADKKN
+679 ELKNENTSADKKN
-692 NDSNISNTSVTEVP
+692 NDSNSSNISVTEIP
-706 EDLVEEKSVE
+706 GDLVEEKSVE
-716 VINKA
+716 AINKA

-738 KNTEINPETKE
+738 KNVESNPEVKE

-782 PVDKKEIKEVSTKE
+782 SADKKEIKEVSTKE

-807 SSKDIKS
+807 SNKDIKS

-827 KGNSKNFKEKGS
+827 KGNSKNFKKKGS

>member
-1 MENVKVN
+1 MENVKIN

-42 TKVAYADGFLSYGN
+42 TKIAYADGFLSYGN

-64 QEGWGQFIAD
+64 PEGWGMFISE

-94 KAITGLTNIVFSG
+94 KAIIGLTNIVFSG

-219 KDNNNEGSL
+219 KENNEGSL

-247 WVMLEFDGKVPLN
+247 WVMLEFDGKVPLISKDN
-260 DENMTTKNSINE
+260 TEAIADKNAME
-272 EALNYSK
+272 YSK
-279 DILSEPYGSDEREK
+279 EILSEPYGSDKREK

-317 SVCVLFVITLIKMI
+317 SVCVLFIITLIKMV

-407 QAWGANLII
+407 QSWGANLII

-446 APGTSGA
+446 APGTAGA
-453 FKFGAKPLDKWA
+453 FKFGAKPLDKGA

-523 LKNNKPEDIENA
+523 LKNNKPEDIENS

-540 NIDGVKDTKNKVNS
+540 NIDKVNDTKNKVNS

-589 NNENINN
+589 NG
-596 ENKSNIDEEA
+596 ENKPNIDEEA

-646 SKENK
+646 SKEK
-651 TIPEDEEITTK
+651 TISEDEEITTK

-679 ELRNENTSADKKN
+679 ELKNENTSADRKN
-692 NDSNISNTSVTEVP
+692 NYSNSSNTSVTEVP

-716 VINKA
+716 AINKA
-721 KNDVKANKEKIN
+721 KNDVKANKEKMN
-733 NNINS
+733 NNISS
-738 KNTEINPETKE
+738 KNTEINPEAKE

-782 PVDKKEIKEVSTKE
+782 SPDKKQIKEVSTKE

-807 SSKDIKS
+807 SKKDIKS

-827 KGNSKNFKEKGS
+827 KGNSKNFKKKGS

>member
-1 MENVKVN
+1 MENVKIN

-24 ILKAIVIIATIVI
+24 ILKALVIIATIVI

-56 SDDPYKSI
+56 SDDPYKNI
-64 QEGWGQFIAD
+64 PEGWGMFISE

-219 KDNNNEGSL
+219 KDNNEGSL

-247 WVMLEFDGKVPLN
+247 WVMLEFDGKLQLMN
-260 DENMTTKNSINE
+260 KDSINK
-272 EALNYSK
+272 EALDYSK
-279 DILSEPYGSDEREK
+279 DILSKPYGSDEREK
-293 ALESINEKF
+293 ALKSIDEKF
-302 NKELFSKNGINTKLV
+302 NNELFSKNGINTKLV
-317 SVCVLFVITLIKMI
+317 SVCVLFIITLIKMI

-407 QAWGANLII
+407 QSWGANLII

-446 APGTSGA
+446 APGTAGA
-453 FKFGAKPLDKWA
+453 FKFGAKPLDKGA
-465 DIAKEYA
+465 NIAKEYA
-472 VNPAMDRAYDI
+472 VDPAMNRAYDI

-510 AQAIDFLGSKYDN
+510 AQAIDFLGSKYNN
-523 LKNNKPEDIENA
+523 LKNSKPEDIENT

-540 NIDGVKDTKNKVNS
+540 NIDGVKDTKNKSNS

-568 NGVKATKPSNI
+568 NGVKATKPIDNNSNI
-579 TSENIPNKNI
+579 PSENIPNKNI
-589 NNENINN
+589 NG
-596 ENKSNIDEEA
+596 ENKPNIDEEA

-612 KDPIEN
+612 KDPIES
-618 KDIAPKTIDENIK
+618 KDIDPKTIDENMK
-631 NNGNDTGTIQDKSPG
+631 NNGNTNGTIQDESPG

-651 TIPEDEEITTK
+651 TIPEDDEITTK

-667 TPEKTINKENLN
+667 TPEKPTNKENLN
-679 ELRNENTSADKKN
+679 ELKNENISADKKN
-692 NDSNISNTSVTEVP
+692 NDSNTSNTSVTEVP

-716 VINKA
+716 AINKA

-738 KNTEINPETKE
+738 KNTEINPEAKE
-749 NIEVASSPEVTE
+749 NIDVASPPEVTE

-782 PVDKKEIKEVSTKE
+782 SPDKKQIKEVSTKE

-807 SSKDIKS
+807 SNKDIKS

-819 ENKLEYIK
+819 KNKLKYIK
-827 KGNSKNFKEKGS
+827 KGNSKNFKKKGS

>member
-1 MENVKVN
+1 MENVKIN

-24 ILKAIVIIATIVI
+24 ILKALVIIATIVI

-42 TKVAYADGFLSYGN
+42 TKIAYADGFLSYGN

-64 QEGWGQFIAD
+64 PEGWGMFISE

-206 KTIGTSAIVAING
+206 KTIGTSAIVAINN

-247 WVMLEFDGKVPLN
+247 WVMLEFDGKVPLVT
-260 DENMTTKNSINE
+260 DKGGENN
-272 EALNYSK
+272 EALDYSK
-279 DILSEPYGSDEREK
+279 EILSEPYGSDEREK

-401 VTLTMF
+401 VTITMF

-446 APGTSGA
+446 APGTAGA
-453 FKFGAKPLDKWA
+453 FKFGSKTLDKSA
-465 DIAKEYA
+465 DITQEYA
-472 VNPAMDRAYDI
+472 VNPAMDKAYDI
-483 GDNLITKAQYAKEY
+483 GDNLITKAQYVKEY

-510 AQAIDFLGSKYDN
+510 AQTIDFLGSKYAN
-523 LKNNKPEDIENA
+523 LKNNKTEDIENS

-540 NIDGVKDTKNKVNS
+540 NIDKVNDTKNKVNS
-554 NENINKKPV
+554 NETINKKPV

-568 NGVKATKPSNI
+568 NGVKATKPIDTNSNI
-579 TSENIPNKNI
+579 NSENITNKNI
-589 NNENINN
+589 NNEN
-596 ENKSNIDEEA
+596 KHNIDDEA

-612 KDPIEN
+612 KDPTEN

-651 TIPEDEEITTK
+651 TISEDEEITTK

-679 ELRNENTSADKKN
+679 ELKNENTSADKKN
-692 NDSNISNTSVTEVP
+692 NVSNISNTNFTEVP

-716 VINKA
+716 AINKA
-721 KNDVKANKEKIN
+721 KNDVKVNKEKMNN
-733 NNINS
+733 NNISS
-738 KNTEINPETKE
+738 KNTEINLEAKE
-749 NIEVASSPEVTE
+749 NIEVASP
-761 IKKKSTKKV
+761 
-770 ENIKNNGQPKEK
+770 P
-782 PVDKKEIKEVSTKE
+782 
-796 RVERVKSFMGV
+796 
-807 SSKDIKS
+807 
-814 KEKHL
+814 
-819 ENKLEYIK
+819 
-827 KGNSKNFKEKGS
+827 

>member
-1 MENVKVN
+1 MENVKIN

-42 TKVAYADGFLSYGN
+42 TKIAYADGFLSYGN
-56 SDDPYKSI
+56 SDDPYKNI
-64 QEGWGQFIAD
+64 PEGWGMFISE

-219 KDNNNEGSL
+219 KENNEGSL

-247 WVMLEFDGKVPLN
+247 WVMLEFDGKLQLMN
-260 DENMTTKNSINE
+260 KDSINK
-272 EALNYSK
+272 EALDYSK

-293 ALESINEKF
+293 ALKSIDEKF
-302 NKELFSKNGINTKLV
+302 NNELFSKNGINTKLV
-317 SVCVLFVITLIKMI
+317 SVCVLFIITLIKMI

-407 QAWGANLII
+407 QSWGANLII

-446 APGTSGA
+446 APGTAGA
-453 FKFGAKPLDKWA
+453 FKFGSKTLDKSA
-465 DIAKEYA
+465 DITKEYA
-472 VNPAMDRAYDI
+472 VNPAMDKAYDI
-483 GDNLITKAQYAKEY
+483 GDNLITKAQYVKEY

-510 AQAIDFLGSKYDN
+510 AQTIDFLGSKYDN
-523 LKNNKPEDIENA
+523 LKNNKTEDIENS

-540 NIDGVKDTKNKVNS
+540 NIDKVNDTKNKVNS

-568 NGVKATKPSNI
+568 NGVKATKPIDTNSNI

-589 NNENINN
+589 ND
-596 ENKSNIDEEA
+596 ENKPNIDEEA

-651 TIPEDEEITTK
+651 TISEDEEITTK

-679 ELRNENTSADKKN
+679 ELKNENTSADRKN
-692 NDSNISNTSVTEVP
+692 NYSNSSNTSVTEVP

-716 VINKA
+716 AINKA

-738 KNTEINPETKE
+738 KNTEINPKAKE

-782 PVDKKEIKEVSTKE
+782 SPDKKQIKEVSTKE

-807 SSKDIKS
+807 SNKDIKS

-819 ENKLEYIK
+819 ENKLKYIK
-827 KGNSKNFKEKGS
+827 KGNSKNFKKKGS

>member
-1 MENVKVN
+1 MENVKIN

-42 TKVAYADGFLSYGN
+42 TKIAYADGFLSYGN

-64 QEGWGQFIAD
+64 PEGWGMFISE

-120 FCFTNDIA
+120 FYFTNDIA

-219 KDNNNEGSL
+219 KENNEGSL

-247 WVMLEFDGKVPLN
+247 WIMLEFDGKLQLMN
-260 DENMTTKNSINE
+260 KDSINK
-272 EALNYSK
+272 EALDYSK

-293 ALESINEKF
+293 ALKSIDEKF
-302 NKELFSKNGINTKLV
+302 NNELFSKNGINTKLV
-317 SVCVLFVITLIKMI
+317 SVCVLFIITLIKMI

-407 QAWGANLII
+407 QSWGANLII

-446 APGTSGA
+446 APGTAGA
-453 FKFGAKPLDKWA
+453 FKFGTKTLDKSA
-465 DIAKEYA
+465 DITKEYA
-472 VNPAMDRAYDI
+472 VNPAMDKAYDI
-483 GDNLITKAQYAKEY
+483 GDNLITKAQYVKEY

-510 AQAIDFLGSKYDN
+510 AQAIDLLGSKYDN
-523 LKNNKPEDIENA
+523 LKNNKPEDIENS

-568 NGVKATKPSNI
+568 NGVKATKPIDTNSNI

-589 NNENINN
+589 NNEN
-596 ENKSNIDEEA
+596 KPNIDEEA
-606 VTKNDI
+606 VTENDI

-651 TIPEDEEITTK
+651 TISEDEEITTK

-679 ELRNENTSADKKN
+679 ELKNENTSADKKN
-692 NDSNISNTSVTEVP
+692 NVSNISNTNVTEVP

-716 VINKA
+716 AINKA
-721 KNDVKANKEKIN
+721 KNDVKVNKEKMN
-733 NNINS
+733 NNISS
-738 KNTEINPETKE
+738 KNTEINPEAKE

-782 PVDKKEIKEVSTKE
+782 SPDKKQIKEVSTNE

-807 SSKDIKS
+807 SNKDIKS

-827 KGNSKNFKEKGS
+827 KGNSKNFKKKGS

>member
-1 MENVKVN
+1 MENVKIN

-24 ILKAIVIIATIVI
+24 ILKALVIIATIVI

-56 SDDPYKSI
+56 SDDPYKNI
-64 QEGWGQFIAD
+64 QEGWGQFIAE

-82 DIIDTHGWELID
+82 DVIDMHGWELID
-94 KAITGLTNIVFSG
+94 KAINGLTNIVFSG

-219 KDNNNEGSL
+219 KENNEGSL

-247 WVMLEFDGKVPLN
+247 WVMLEFDGKVPLISKDN
-260 DENMTTKNSINE
+260 TEAIADKNAME
-272 EALNYSK
+272 YSK
-279 DILSEPYGSDEREK
+279 EILSEPYGSDKREK

-317 SVCVLFVITLIKMI
+317 SVCVLFIITLIKMV

-407 QAWGANLII
+407 QSWGANLII

-446 APGTSGA
+446 APGTAGA
-453 FKFGAKPLDKWA
+453 FKFGAKPLDKGA

-523 LKNNKPEDIENA
+523 LKNNKPEDIENS

-540 NIDGVKDTKNKVNS
+540 NIDKVNDTKNKVNS

-589 NNENINN
+589 NG
-596 ENKSNIDEEA
+596 ENKPNIDEEA

-646 SKENK
+646 SKEK
-651 TIPEDEEITTK
+651 TISEDEEITTK

-679 ELRNENTSADKKN
+679 ELKNENTSADRKN
-692 NDSNISNTSVTEVP
+692 NYSNSSNTSVTEVP

-716 VINKA
+716 AINKA
-721 KNDVKANKEKIN
+721 KNDVKANKEKMN
-733 NNINS
+733 NNISS
-738 KNTEINPETKE
+738 KNTEINPEAKE

-782 PVDKKEIKEVSTKE
+782 SPDKKQIKEVSTKE

-807 SSKDIKS
+807 SKKDIKS

-827 KGNSKNFKEKGS
+827 KGNSKNFKKKGS

>member
-1 MENVKVN
+1 
-8 IYSKFLYLK
+8 
-17 NKLTYKN
+17 
-24 ILKAIVIIATIVI
+24 
-37 AYNCL
+37 
-42 TKVAYADGFLSYGN
+42 
-56 SDDPYKSI
+56 
-64 QEGWGQFIAD
+64 
-74 KYRNNYAL
+74 
-82 DIIDTHGWELID
+82 
-94 KAITGLTNIVFSG
+94 AITGLTNIVFSG

-219 KDNNNEGSL
+219 KDNNEGSL

-446 APGTSGA
+446 APGTAGA
-453 FKFGAKPLDKWA
+453 FRFGAKPLDKGA

-589 NNENINN
+589 NG
-596 ENKSNIDEEA
+596 ENKPNIDEDA

-631 NNGNDTGTIQDKSPG
+631 NNGNDNGTIQDKSPG

-651 TIPEDEEITTK
+651 TISEDEEITTK

-679 ELRNENTSADKKN
+679 ELKNENTSADKKN
-692 NDSNISNTSVTEVP
+692 NDSNSSNISVTEIP

-716 VINKA
+716 AINKA

-738 KNTEINPETKE
+738 KNVESNPEVKE

-782 PVDKKEIKEVSTKE
+782 SADKKEIKEVSTKE

-807 SSKDIKS
+807 SNKDIKS

-827 KGNSKNFKEKGS
+827 KGNSKNFKKKGS

>member
-1 MENVKVN
+1 MENVKIN

-24 ILKAIVIIATIVI
+24 ILKALVIIATIVI

-42 TKVAYADGFLSYGN
+42 TKIAYADGFLSYGN
-56 SDDPYKSI
+56 SDDPYKNI
-64 QEGWGQFIAD
+64 QEGWGQFIAE

-247 WVMLEFDGKVPLN
+247 WVMLEFDGKLELLN
-260 DENMTTKNSINE
+260 QNDNRVNE
-272 EALNYSK
+272 EAIKYSK
-279 DILSEPYGSDEREK
+279 DILSEPYGNDKREK

-317 SVCVLFVITLIKMI
+317 SVCVLFIITLIKMI

-401 VTLTMF
+401 VTITMF

-446 APGTSGA
+446 APGTAGA
-453 FKFGAKPLDKWA
+453 FKFGSKTLDKSA
-465 DIAKEYA
+465 DITKEYA
-472 VNPAMDRAYDI
+472 VNPAMDKAYDI
-483 GDNLITKAQYAKEY
+483 GDNLITKAQYVKEY

-510 AQAIDFLGSKYDN
+510 AQTIDFLGSKYDN
-523 LKNNKPEDIENA
+523 LKNNKTEDIENS

-540 NIDGVKDTKNKVNS
+540 NIDKVNDTKNKVNS

-568 NGVKATKPSNI
+568 NGVKATKPIDTNSNI

-589 NNENINN
+589 NG
-596 ENKSNIDEEA
+596 ENKPNIDEEA

-631 NNGNDTGTIQDKSPG
+631 NNGNDNGTIQDKSPG

-651 TIPEDEEITTK
+651 TISENEEITTK

-679 ELRNENTSADKKN
+679 ELKNENTSTDKKN
-692 NDSNISNTSVTEVP
+692 NDSNISVTEVP

-716 VINKA
+716 AINKA
-721 KNDVKANKEKIN
+721 KNDVKVNKEKMN
-733 NNINS
+733 NNISS

-761 IKKKSTKKV
+761 IKKKSTKKF

-782 PVDKKEIKEVSTKE
+782 SSDKKQIKEVSTKE

-807 SSKDIKS
+807 SNKDIKS

-827 KGNSKNFKEKGS
+827 KGNSKNFKKKGS

>member
-1 MENVKVN
+1 MENVKIN

-42 TKVAYADGFLSYGN
+42 TKIAYADGFLSYGN

-64 QEGWGQFIAD
+64 PEGWGMFISE

-219 KDNNNEGSL
+219 KENNEGSL

-247 WVMLEFDGKVPLN
+247 WIMLEFDGKLQLMN
-260 DENMTTKNSINE
+260 KDSINK
-272 EALNYSK
+272 EALDYSK

-293 ALESINEKF
+293 ALKSIDEKF
-302 NKELFSKNGINTKLV
+302 NNELFSKNGINTKLV
-317 SVCVLFVITLIKMI
+317 SVCVLFIITLIKMI

-407 QAWGANLII
+407 QSWGANLII

-446 APGTSGA
+446 APGTAGA
-453 FKFGAKPLDKWA
+453 FKFGTKTLDKSA
-465 DIAKEYA
+465 DITKEYA
-472 VNPAMDRAYDI
+472 VNPAMDKAYDI
-483 GDNLITKAQYAKEY
+483 GDNLITKAQYVKEY

-510 AQAIDFLGSKYDN
+510 AQAIDLLGSKYDN
-523 LKNNKPEDIENA
+523 LKNNKPEDIENS

-568 NGVKATKPSNI
+568 NGVKATKPIDTNSNI

-589 NNENINN
+589 NNEN
-596 ENKSNIDEEA
+596 KPNIDEEA
-606 VTKNDI
+606 VTENDI

-631 NNGNDTGTIQDKSPG
+631 NIGNDTGTIQDKSPG

-651 TIPEDEEITTK
+651 TISEDEEITTK

-679 ELRNENTSADKKN
+679 ELKNENTSADKKN
-692 NDSNISNTSVTEVP
+692 NVSNISNTNVTEVP

-716 VINKA
+716 AINKA
-721 KNDVKANKEKIN
+721 KNDVKVNKEKMN
-733 NNINS
+733 NNISS
-738 KNTEINPETKE
+738 KNTEINPEAKE

-782 PVDKKEIKEVSTKE
+782 SPDKKQIKEVSTNE

-807 SSKDIKS
+807 SNKDIKS

-827 KGNSKNFKEKGS
+827 KGNSKNFKKKGS

>member
-1 MENVKVN
+1 MENVKIN

-24 ILKAIVIIATIVI
+24 ILKTLVIIATIVI

-42 TKVAYADGFLSYGN
+42 TKIAYADGFLSYGN

-219 KDNNNEGSL
+219 KENNEGSL

-247 WVMLEFDGKVPLN
+247 WVMLEFDGKVPLISKDN
-260 DENMTTKNSINE
+260 TEAIADKNAME
-272 EALNYSK
+272 YSK
-279 DILSEPYGSDEREK
+279 EILSEPYGSDKREK

-317 SVCVLFVITLIKMI
+317 SVCVLFIITLIKMV

-362 VPFFGG
+362 VPFLGG

-407 QAWGANLII
+407 QSWGANLII

-453 FKFGAKPLDKWA
+453 FKFGAKLLDKGA

-523 LKNNKPEDIENA
+523 LKNNKPEDIENV

-568 NGVKATKPSNI
+568 NGVKATKPIDTNSNI

-589 NNENINN
+589 NG
-596 ENKSNIDEEA
+596 ENKPNIDEDA
-606 VTKNDI
+606 VTKNDL

-618 KDIAPKTIDENIK
+618 RDIAPKTIDENIK

-651 TIPEDEEITTK
+651 TISEDEEITTK

-679 ELRNENTSADKKN
+679 ELKNENTSADKKN

-716 VINKA
+716 AINKA
-721 KNDVKANKEKIN
+721 QNDVKANKEKIN

-738 KNTEINPETKE
+738 KNTEINPEAKE

-770 ENIKNNGQPKEK
+770 ENIKNNGQSKEK
-782 PVDKKEIKEVSTKE
+782 SPDKKQIKEVSTKE
-796 RVERVKSFMGV
+796 RVERIKSFMGV
-807 SSKDIKS
+807 SNKDIKS

-827 KGNSKNFKEKGS
+827 KGNSKNFKKKES

>member
-24 ILKAIVIIATIVI
+24 ILKALVIIATIVI

-42 TKVAYADGFLSYGN
+42 TKITYADGFLSYVN

-107 IVMISWFGVNIFR
+107 IVIISWFGVNIFR

-247 WVMLEFDGKVPLN
+247 WVILEFDGKVSLIKNNKDN
-260 DENMTTKNSINE
+260 DD
-272 EALNYSK
+272 ALNYSK
-279 DILSEPYGSDEREK
+279 EILSEPYGSDEREK

-407 QAWGANLII
+407 QSWGANLII

-446 APGTSGA
+446 APGTAGA
-453 FKFGAKPLDKWA
+453 FKFGAKPLDKGA

-510 AQAIDFLGSKYDN
+510 AQTIDFLGSKYDN

-568 NGVKATKPSNI
+568 NGVKATKPIDTNSNI

-589 NNENINN
+589 NG
-596 ENKSNIDEEA
+596 ENKPNIDEEA

-618 KDIAPKTIDENIK
+618 KDIAHKTIDENIK

-651 TIPEDEEITTK
+651 TISEDEEITTK

-679 ELRNENTSADKKN
+679 ELKNENTSADKKN
-692 NDSNISNTSVTEVP
+692 NDSNSSNTSVTEIP

-716 VINKA
+716 AINKA

-738 KNTEINPETKE
+738 KNTESNPKVKE

-770 ENIKNNGQPKEK
+770 ENIKNNGQQKEK
-782 PVDKKEIKEVSTKE
+782 SADKKEIKEVSTKE

-807 SSKDIKS
+807 SNKDIKS

-819 ENKLEYIK
+819 ENKLKYIK
-827 KGNSKNFKEKGS
+827 KGNSKNFKKKGS

>member
-1 MENVKVN
+1 MENVKIN

-24 ILKAIVIIATIVI
+24 ILKALVIIATIVI

-42 TKVAYADGFLSYGN
+42 TKIAYADGFLSYGN
-56 SDDPYKSI
+56 SDDPYKNI
-64 QEGWGQFIAD
+64 PEGWGMFISE

-219 KDNNNEGSL
+219 KDNNEGSL

-247 WVMLEFDGKVPLN
+247 WVMLEFDGKVPLISKDN
-260 DENMTTKNSINE
+260 TEAIADKNAME
-272 EALNYSK
+272 YSK
-279 DILSEPYGSDEREK
+279 EILSEPYGSDKREK

-317 SVCVLFVITLIKMI
+317 SVCVLFIITLIKMV

-407 QAWGANLII
+407 QSWGANLII

-446 APGTSGA
+446 APGTAGA
-453 FKFGAKPLDKWA
+453 FKFGAKPLDKGA

-523 LKNNKPEDIENA
+523 LKNNKTEDIENS

-540 NIDGVKDTKNKVNS
+540 NIDKVNDTKNKVNS

-568 NGVKATKPSNI
+568 NGVKATKPIDTNSNI

-589 NNENINN
+589 NG
-596 ENKSNIDEEA
+596 ENKPNIDEEA
-606 VTKNDI
+606 VT
-612 KDPIEN
+612 
-618 KDIAPKTIDENIK
+618 
-631 NNGNDTGTIQDKSPG
+631 
-646 SKENK
+646 
-651 TIPEDEEITTK
+651 
-662 PEEIK
+662 
-667 TPEKTINKENLN
+667 
-679 ELRNENTSADKKN
+679 
-692 NDSNISNTSVTEVP
+692 
-706 EDLVEEKSVE
+706 
-716 VINKA
+716 
-721 KNDVKANKEKIN
+721 
-733 NNINS
+733 
-738 KNTEINPETKE
+738 
-749 NIEVASSPEVTE
+749 
-761 IKKKSTKKV
+761 
-770 ENIKNNGQPKEK
+770 
-782 PVDKKEIKEVSTKE
+782 
-796 RVERVKSFMGV
+796 
-807 SSKDIKS
+807 
-814 KEKHL
+814 
-819 ENKLEYIK
+819 
-827 KGNSKNFKEKGS
+827 

>member
-1 MENVKVN
+1 MENVKIN

-42 TKVAYADGFLSYGN
+42 TKIAYADGFLSYGN

-64 QEGWGQFIAD
+64 PEGWGMFISE

-219 KDNNNEGSL
+219 KENNEGSL

-247 WVMLEFDGKVPLN
+247 WVMLEFDGKLQLMN
-260 DENMTTKNSINE
+260 KDSINK
-272 EALNYSK
+272 EALDYSK

-293 ALESINEKF
+293 ALKSIDEKF
-302 NKELFSKNGINTKLV
+302 NNELFSKNGINTKLV
-317 SVCVLFVITLIKMI
+317 SVCVLFIITLIKMI

-401 VTLTMF
+401 VTITMF
-407 QAWGANLII
+407 QSWGANLII

-446 APGTSGA
+446 APGTAGA
-453 FKFGAKPLDKWA
+453 FKFGSKTLDKSA
-465 DIAKEYA
+465 DITKEYA
-472 VNPAMDRAYDI
+472 VNPAMDKAYDI
-483 GDNLITKAQYAKEY
+483 GDNLITKAQYVKEY

-510 AQAIDFLGSKYDN
+510 AQTIDFLGSKYDN
-523 LKNNKPEDIENA
+523 LKNNKTEDIENS

-540 NIDGVKDTKNKVNS
+540 NIDKVNDTKNKVNS

-589 NNENINN
+589 NG
-596 ENKSNIDEEA
+596 ENKPNIDEDA

-631 NNGNDTGTIQDKSPG
+631 NNGNDTGTIQDKSPR

-651 TIPEDEEITTK
+651 TISEDEEITTK

-679 ELRNENTSADKKN
+679 ELKNENTSTDKKN
-692 NDSNISNTSVTEVP
+692 NDSNISVTEVP

-716 VINKA
+716 AINKA
-721 KNDVKANKEKIN
+721 KNDVKVNKEKMN
-733 NNINS
+733 NNISS

-749 NIEVASSPEVTE
+749 NIEVTSSPEVTE

-782 PVDKKEIKEVSTKE
+782 FPDKKQIKEVSTKE

-807 SSKDIKS
+807 SNKDIKS

-827 KGNSKNFKEKGS
+827 KGNSKNFKKKGS

>member
-1 MENVKVN
+1 
-8 IYSKFLYLK
+8 
-17 NKLTYKN
+17 
-24 ILKAIVIIATIVI
+24 
-37 AYNCL
+37 
-42 TKVAYADGFLSYGN
+42 
-56 SDDPYKSI
+56 
-64 QEGWGQFIAD
+64 
-74 KYRNNYAL
+74 
-82 DIIDTHGWELID
+82 
-94 KAITGLTNIVFSG
+94 
-107 IVMISWFGVNIFR
+107 
-120 FCFTNDIA
+120 
-128 AGFAN
+128 
-133 QLNSVLGSLNN
+133 
-144 GIFNNFFMI
+144 
-153 VFMISLFSIVYNLYK
+153 
-168 KNFSAIGSQ
+168 
-177 ILAVAI
+177 
-183 IYATTAFLSNGAVGF
+183 
-198 LSKTTEFS
+198 
-206 KTIGTSAIVAING
+206 
-219 KDNNNEGSL
+219 
-228 EDYSKT
+228 
-234 VVGTLWGNFVQQP
+234 
-247 WVMLEFDGKVPLN
+247 MLEFDGKLELVS
-260 DENMTTKNSINE
+260 KNSDNNNGANK
-272 EALNYSK
+272 EAIDYSK
-279 DILSEPYGSDEREK
+279 EILSEPYGSDEREK

-407 QAWGANLII
+407 QSWGANLII

-446 APGTSGA
+446 APGTAGA
-453 FKFGAKPLDKWA
+453 FKFGSKTLDKSA
-465 DIAKEYA
+465 DITEDYV
-472 VNPAMDRAYDI
+472 VNPAMDKAYDI

-510 AQAIDFLGSKYDN
+510 AQTIDFLGSKYDN
-523 LKNNKPEDIENA
+523 LKNNKPEDIENS

-540 NIDGVKDTKNKVNS
+540 NIDGIKDTKNKVNS

-589 NNENINN
+589 NG
-596 ENKSNIDEEA
+596 ENKPNIDEEA

-612 KDPIEN
+612 KDHIEN

-651 TIPEDEEITTK
+651 TISEDEEITTK

-679 ELRNENTSADKKN
+679 ELKNKNTSTDKKN
-692 NDSNISNTSVTEVP
+692 NDSNISVTEVP
-706 EDLVEEKSVE
+706 EDLMEEKSVE
-716 VINKA
+716 AINKA
-721 KNDVKANKEKIN
+721 KNDVKVNKEKMN
-733 NNINS
+733 NNISS
-738 KNTEINPETKE
+738 KNTEINPEAKE

-782 PVDKKEIKEVSTKE
+782 SPDKKQIKEVSTKE

-807 SSKDIKS
+807 SNKDIKS

-827 KGNSKNFKEKGS
+827 KGNSKNFNKKGS